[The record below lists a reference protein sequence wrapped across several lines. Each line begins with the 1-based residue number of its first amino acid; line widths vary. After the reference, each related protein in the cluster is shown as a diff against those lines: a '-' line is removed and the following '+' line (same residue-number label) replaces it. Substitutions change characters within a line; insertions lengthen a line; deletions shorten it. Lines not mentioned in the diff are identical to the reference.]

1 MHAPATSPR
10 PLWPTYA
17 VESLTSISTTLL
29 TIGIF
34 FFTEHYFR
42 WGLRQNLLLAAGQG
56 FAYVIGSLASQH
68 LASKFGRRRALV
80 GVLLVNAVLPLV
92 AMKASSPAIMVITLV
107 VYMFFAAMVW
117 PALESL
123 VCSDADAHAMSH
135 RVGVYNLVWSGTNAV
150 TLAASGQ
157 VIVLWR
163 GGLFVIPAI
172 AHVIAAA
179 MLWAVP
185 AIDPPGEAATSPL
198 PAHEPPEPQLLAQRT
213 LALWLAR
220 IALPATYVVVYSLSA
235 MLPLLAVL
243 QPLGTAGRTAVASVW
258 MIARLLAFVAL
269 GATAWWHTRPR
280 ILLVSAAV
288 MLVAFW
294 GVTLPAPGSYAVALA
309 MMLVSQSVLGIVLGI
324 IYAGSLYFGMVLSEG
339 STEHGGYH
347 EALIGAGCVI
357 GPGTAA
363 LTQWRWPGDLAAGVA
378 AVSGVIA
385 LSILAAAIATFRA
398 SKPPTR

>member
-1 MHAPATSPR
+1 MATPGTSR
-10 PLWPTYA
+10 PLWPAYA

-34 FFTEHYFR
+34 FFTEHYFH

-68 LASKFGRRRALV
+68 LAARFGRRRALV
-80 GVLLVNAVLPLV
+80 GVLIILAVIPIV
-92 AMKASSPAIMVITLV
+92 AMKASSPTILIATLV
-107 VYMFFAAMVW
+107 SYMFFAALVW

-135 RVGVYNLVWSGTNAV
+135 RVTVYNLIWSGANAV
-150 TLAASGQ
+150 TLAASGR
-157 VIVLWR
+157 VIESWR
-163 GGLFVIPAI
+163 DGLFVIPAI

-185 AIDPPGEAATSPL
+185 AIDPPGGPAATPAT
-198 PAHEPPEPQLLAQRT
+198 AHEPPEPRLLAQRT

-235 MLPLLAVL
+235 MLPMLAVL
-243 QPLGTAGRTAVASVW
+243 QPLGTAARTAVASIW

-269 GATAWWHTRPR
+269 GAAAWWHTRPR

-294 GVTLPAPGSYAVALA
+294 GVTLRASENDAVALA
-309 MMLVSQSVLGIVLGI
+309 VMIGSQIVLGVVIGI
-324 IYAGSLYFGMVLSEG
+324 IYAGSLYFGMVLSDG

-347 EALIGAGCVI
+347 EALIGAGSVI

-363 LTQWRWPGDLAAGVA
+363 LTQWRWPGDLTAGVA

-385 LSILAAAIATFRA
+385 LSILAAAIATIRA
-398 SKPPTR
+398 AKSPT